1 MSCRICPS
9 ILAAD
14 FSRADVLPQVIG
26 PAFAPLL
33 LALGPGRDYAAL
45 YLFAMA
51 ISLLGV
57 ASVTRIETVR

>member
-9 ILAAD
+9 FLAAD

-26 PAFAPLL
+26 LAFAPLL
-33 LALGPGRDYAAL
+33 LALGPGRDYTAL

-57 ASVTRIETVR
+57 ASVTRIKTVR